1 MRLVLI
7 AAAAFVFFLLLPS
20 VVLTV
25 LLFQRK
31 SIRDFDEV
39 PERIRK
45 GAYAPWAD
53 EILAAFKKIRSL
65 YPVEVSAVSTDGVV
79 LKAEWLD
86 RASDRTVILIH
97 GFCATP
103 FNNFAVQ
110 ACAFYERGYNVLAV
124 WQRGHGKSGGRYT
137 SLGILEQND
146 VLTWVDW
153 VRKHTAG
160 DNIVLYGLSMGGAS
174 VAYASD
180 KLTCDMVRAMILD
193 CCYPSPY
200 YQMYA
205 GKGAK
210 AIIWAPIMPLIRF
223 FAKLFVHIDIKQ
235 PTSASLEKATVPALF
250 IGGLADKRVPYSQF
264 RLNYE
269 ACASEKELLAV
280 PGAPHAL
287 AFAQAEPKQIEHL
300 FRFIEKYFTD
310 DQGGKHEH

>member
-1 MRLVLI
+1 MPALII
-7 AAAAFVFFLLLPS
+7 AAFFVFFLLLPS
-20 VVLTV
+20 AVLTV
-25 LLFQRK
+25 LLFRRK
-31 SIRDFDEV
+31 NTHDFDEV

-45 GAYAPWAD
+45 STYAPWSD

-65 YPVEVSAVSTDGVV
+65 SPAEVSAVSNDGAV

-86 RASDRTVILIH
+86 RGSDRTAIFVH

-110 ACAFYERGYNVLAV
+110 TCAFYERGYNVLAV

-153 VRKHTAG
+153 AREHTAG

-180 KLTCDMVRAMILD
+180 KLTRETVRAMILD

-205 GKGAK
+205 GKGK
-210 AIIWAPIMPLIRF
+210 RAIIWAPIMPLIRL

-235 PTSASLEKATVPALF
+235 PTSDSLEKATVPAFF
-250 IGGLADKRVPYSQF
+250 IAGLADKRVPYSQF
-264 RLNYE
+264 KLNYE

-280 PGAPHAL
+280 PDAPHAL
-287 AFAQAEPKQIEHL
+287 AFVQAEPGQREHL

-310 DQGGKHEH
+310 GQGGKHEH